1 MFCWQCGGQRSTCFF
16 FPPRGTWGSNLGNWA
31 LWERPL
37 PTEPSFPPCFLF
49 LTPCFYFMCVVLFLH
64 VCLCTTCVLYAW
76 RGQTRGVRFPRTG
89 GSCET
94 CHTESPG
101 RAAAIPNHWSISPG
115 PLLFI
120 LKVGPLAKFP
130 RLALNCNL
138 PPLSFLVAG
147 IKDWY
152 YRRQLI
158 LWEVNL
164 SVKLENQFLSFSF
177 LFSSLPFLLPSP
189 SLLYVL
195 TSVL

>member
-1 MFCWQCGGQRSTCFF
+1 MGKAFTYWAI
-16 FPPRGTWGSNLGNWA
+16 FPTTLSIFNTL
-31 LWERPL
+31 L
-37 PTEPSFPPCFLF
+37 LF
-49 LTPCFYFMCVVLFLH
+49 H
-64 VCLCTTCVLYAW
+64 VCGTLSVCMPVHTCVLDAW
-76 RGQTRGVRFPRTG
+76 RGQTRGTRFPRTG

-101 RAAAIPNHWSISPG
+101 RAAAIPNHWYISPG

-152 YRRQLI
+152 YRSQLI

-164 SVKLENQFLSFSF
+164 RVKLENQFLSFSF

-189 SLLYVL
+189 SLSFMSLPQYCSPGWPGTL
-195 TSVL
+195 SPSASVS